1 MNQRETI
8 DGITGE
14 WRTVTKA
21 SEVTVGQR
29 VRYENF
35 EKYGYREGDE
45 RTITEVYKTD
55 ADSIC
60 IEGVNFSNA
69 IFDGYWRN
77 IQAFFHLP
85 VKQKRKVA
93 KVTIGYDFDCRGNV
107 IFHFIIKMN
116 RWHFMV
122 TPKFGG
128 AHYSSRKSALRG
140 AQRFC
145 KVIGWEMEVEK

>member
-1 MNQRETI
+1 MNNTETI
-8 DGITGE
+8 EGVTGE

-29 VRYENF
+29 VRYTCNDGL
-35 EKYGYREGDE
+35 KYGYTKGSTPNRFMA
-45 RTITEVYKTD
+45 TELMTTGYTQ
-55 ADSIC
+55 
-60 IEGVNFSNA
+60 
-69 IFDGYWRN
+69 IFGTCSCQN
-77 IQAFFHLP
+77 IQAFFPLP
-85 VKQKRKVA
+85 AKQKRKVA

>member
-1 MNQRETI
+1 MNNIETI
-8 DGITGE
+8 DGVRGE

-21 SEVTVGQR
+21 EECHYDQQIRWIYDSVKHGYDKDKYRFSEVCKNLFG
-29 VRYENF
+29 EC
-35 EKYGYREGDE
+35 E
-45 RTITEVYKTD
+45 R
-55 ADSIC
+55 
-60 IEGVNFSNA
+60 
-69 IFDGYWRN
+69 

-85 VKQKRKVA
+85 DKRKVA
-93 KVTIGYDFDCRGNV
+93 NVTIGYDFDCRGKE
-107 IFHFIIKMN
+107 IFHFIIKKE

-145 KVIGWEMEVEK
+145 KAIGWEMEVVK